1 MVAIDIGM
9 PRACTEVI
17 ETQNEK
23 GWIDSSIKNC
33 PLYNVCK
40 HRETIKTNYK
50 PTDCP
55 LIEIGACK
63 VCKHLGV
70 MDCGYYCKLNHWGK
84 ISKESNYGG
93 MGDWYCADF
102 ERRENENG

>member
-1 MVAIDIGM
+1 MIAIKDMEM

-23 GWIDSSIKNC
+23 GWVDSSIKNC

-55 LIEIGACK
+55 LLETEERKHGKWEHDKLFGECAYVCSFCHTIWTSSEIENMHYCPTCGAE
-63 VCKHLGV
+63 
-70 MDCGYYCKLNHWGK
+70 MRN
-84 ISKESNYGG
+84 
-93 MGDWYCADF
+93 
-102 ERRENENG
+102 